1 MNLFTYEKGYC
12 FVYYLSQLCGD
23 PGRFDSFL
31 RVSVHT
37 YMFFWRLRVVPF
49 LIWEGEGEYF
59 SWFIVFFIYKY
70 IYFFKLSFTF
80 LSTCPYFSI
89 FIFLTVCVVLHQKE
103 ATFLLTVI
111 YPCHCFRPTLR
122 STNLP
127 VLWLK
132 IFWIPSW
139 IFFQIWKSNVLRA
152 KQVGCSL
159 LSCQN

>member
-1 MNLFTYEKGYC
+1 MRKATALFTTCPSCVVTQDALTPSSELVCIHICSSGDWELSLSLFEKEKGNI
-12 FVYYLSQLCGD
+12 
-23 PGRFDSFL
+23 FL
-31 RVSVHT
+31 D
-37 YMFFWRLRVVPF
+37 L
-49 LIWEGEGEYF
+49 L
-59 SWFIVFFIYKY
+59 FFIYKY
-70 IYFFKLSFTF
+70 IYIFKLSFTF

-152 KQVGCSL
+152 KQVECSL